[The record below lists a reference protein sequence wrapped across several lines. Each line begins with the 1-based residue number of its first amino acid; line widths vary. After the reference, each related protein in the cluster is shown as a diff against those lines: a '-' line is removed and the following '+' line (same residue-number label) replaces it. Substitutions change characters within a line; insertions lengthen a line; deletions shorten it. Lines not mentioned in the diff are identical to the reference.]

1 MKLRLP
7 LLAKLLIV
15 VPALAQAQITTTV
28 KAPNPR
34 DSGAAAH
41 AASATGGFGRHK
53 ISDFCT
59 TAPRSE
65 WIDEEEMKL
74 LVLHRGYRIKTF
86 KVSKTNC
93 YEVYGFDKTSQVV
106 EAYFDPITTRL
117 MLENVV
123 K

>member
-1 MKLRLP
+1 MKLRFT
-7 LLAKLLIV
+7 LLANLLV
-15 VPALAQAQITTTV
+15 LLPALAQAQITTTV
-28 KAPNPR
+28 KVPTPTSSSAAP
-34 DSGAAAH
+34 
-41 AASATGGFGRHK
+41 AASAVPGFGRHK
-53 ISDFCT
+53 ITDFCT

-65 WIDEEEMKL
+65 WFDEEEMKL

-93 YEVYGFDKTSQVV
+93 YEVYGFDKQNQVV

-117 MLENVV
+117 MLQNIA